1 MSPGAGYDRAVPEVA
16 FVMSPRQ
23 DQSLRELAQAL
34 GHELGIQAV
43 TSSLHLGGFPESR
56 PDRVYI
62 LLDPRSYVAAEGAP
76 ALPDD
81 SIMARTVLLCAEPPP
96 TDSRDPHLEV
106 LRRGGAVFA
115 IDQRTV
121 VALSRLGVRA
131 RLVRPGYTRIHD
143 HFDPGHPRP
152 IDVLFLGA
160 RTPRQTHYLDRAARV
175 LAPLNCGLHIAP
187 AEPGASELASV
198 SGDRRWPLLEQAKV
212 LINLHAG
219 ESTRIEWR
227 AVLDA
232 IHAGAV
238 VVTEHSSGLAPLVAG
253 EHILVASAD
262 AIPFVA
268 ENLVRDPQRLA
279 ALRTAAYER
288 LSTWLPFA
296 LPVAVLRAAIVE
308 LVGEPVSPGATLGTP
323 RSGVAEGAAM
333 SPSSS
338 G

>member
-1 MSPGAGYDRAVPEVA
+1 MSSRAGYDRAVPEVA

-23 DQSLRELAQAL
+23 DQSLRELAEAL
-34 GHELGIQAV
+34 GHELGLQAV
-43 TSSLHLGGFPESR
+43 TSSVHLRGFPEPR
-56 PDRVYI
+56 PDRVYV
-62 LLDPRSYVAAEGAP
+62 LLDPRGYVAAEGER

-96 TDSRDPHLEV
+96 TDSRDPHLDV

-115 IDQRTV
+115 IDQRAV

-131 RLVRPGYTRIHD
+131 RLVRPGYTRLHD
-143 HFDPGHPRP
+143 HFDPGRPRP

-160 RTPRQTHYLDRAARV
+160 PTPRQTHYLDGVARV
-175 LAPLNCGLHIAP
+175 LGRVHCGLHIAP
-187 AEPGASELASV
+187 A
-198 SGDRRWPLLEQAKV
+198 DRRWPLLEQAKV
-212 LINLHAG
+212 VINLHGG

-227 AVLDA
+227 SVLDA

-238 VVTEHSSGLAPLVAG
+238 IVTEHSSGLAPFVAG
-253 EHILVASAD
+253 EHFLAASGD

-268 ENLVRDPQRLA
+268 ESLVRDPERLE

-288 LSTWLPFA
+288 LSRWLPFA

-308 LVGEPVSPGATLGTP
+308 LVGEPVPPGATLGTP
-323 RSGVAEGAAM
+323 RSQ
-333 SPSSS
+333 
-338 G
+338 

>member
-1 MSPGAGYDRAVPEVA
+1 MPEVA

-23 DQSLRELAQAL
+23 DQSLRELAEAL

-43 TSSLHLGGFPESR
+43 TSSVHLRGFPEPR
-56 PDRVYI
+56 PDRVYV
-62 LLDPRSYVAAEGAP
+62 LLDPRGYVAAEGDA

-96 TDSRDPHLEV
+96 TDSRDPHLDV

-115 IDQRTV
+115 IDQRAV
-121 VALSRLGVRA
+121 IALSRLGVRA
-131 RLVRPGYTRIHD
+131 RLVRPGYTRLHD
-143 HFDPGHPRP
+143 HFDPRRPRA

-160 RTPRQTHYLDRAARV
+160 PTPRQTHYLDGAARV
-175 LAPLNCGLHIAP
+175 LEREHCGLQIAP
-187 AEPGASELASV
+187 A
-198 SGDRRWPLLEQAKV
+198 DRRWPLLEQAKV
-212 LINLHAG
+212 VINLHGG

-227 AVLDA
+227 SVLDA

-238 VVTEHSSGLAPLVAG
+238 IVTEHSSGLAPFVAG
-253 EHILVASAD
+253 EHFLAASGD

-268 ENLVRDPQRLA
+268 ESLVRDPERLA

-288 LSTWLPFA
+288 LSRWLPFA

-308 LVGEPVSPGATLGTP
+308 LVGEPVSPDATLGTP
-323 RSGVAEGAAM
+323 RSQ
-333 SPSSS
+333 
-338 G
+338 

>member
-1 MSPGAGYDRAVPEVA
+1 MSAHAGYDRAMPEVA

-23 DQSLRELAQAL
+23 DQSLRELAETL

-43 TSSLHLGGFPESR
+43 TSSVHLRGFPEPR
-56 PDRVYI
+56 PDRVYV
-62 LLDPRSYVAAEGAP
+62 LLDPRGYVAAEGAP

-96 TDSRDPHLEV
+96 TDSRDPHLDV

-115 IDQRTV
+115 IDQRAV
-121 VALSRLGVRA
+121 IALSRLGVRA
-131 RLVRPGYTRIHD
+131 RLVRPGYTRLHD
-143 HFDPGHPRP
+143 HFDPRRPRP

-160 RTPRQTHYLDRAARV
+160 PTPRQTHYLDGAARV
-175 LAPLNCGLHIAP
+175 LGREHCGLHIAP
-187 AEPGASELASV
+187 A
-198 SGDRRWPLLEQAKV
+198 DRRWPLLEQAKV
-212 LINLHAG
+212 VINLHGG

-227 AVLDA
+227 SVLDA

-238 VVTEHSSGLAPLVAG
+238 IVTEHSSGLAPFVAG
-253 EHILVASAD
+253 EHFLAASGD

-268 ENLVRDPQRLA
+268 ESLVRDPERLA

-288 LSTWLPFA
+288 LSRWLPFG

-308 LVGEPVSPGATLGTP
+308 LVGEPVSPDATLGTP
-323 RSGVAEGAAM
+323 RSQ
-333 SPSSS
+333 
-338 G
+338 